1 MVLVGVAV
9 LFLCEKDSSV
19 CVAVCRIQNLRWG
32 LKRLWA
38 GNDCC
43 CKTNRLVSPQLSGF
57 TTGRS
62 SRIFTSYITSPGQ
75 TRTASSHMNTLLLND
90 IRRFSF
96 NITCFLFGGQSH
108 TRLYRGVFVLQWHPP
123 LFVQHSYY
131 LRDKGFSSQARQS
144 DSG

>member
-62 SRIFTSYITSPGQ
+62 SRIFTSCITSPGQ

-96 NITCFLFGGQSH
+96 NITLFSLRGSEPHSALSGSLCAAVAPSVLCAAQLLFTGQRFLEPGE
-108 TRLYRGVFVLQWHPP
+108 TV
-123 LFVQHSYY
+123 
-131 LRDKGFSSQARQS
+131 
-144 DSG
+144 